1 MKAAKTPPY
10 AMSKPAINTW
20 ALTLKIKTSNKVVRD
35 YKKNYVDEEIA
46 EKDQVEEAVKT
57 KQNSEYTLTVN
68 PCVPI
73 LKNKIPN

>member
-1 MKAAKTPPY
+1 
-10 AMSKPAINTW
+10 MSELDINTW

-57 KQNSEYTLTVN
+57 KQNS
-68 PCVPI
+68 
-73 LKNKIPN
+73 